1 MFLIDRVLLVAA
13 LLVVL
18 GVAASKVSAR
28 YGVPVLVLFV
38 GIGMLA
44 GSEGVGGIDFN
55 NYPLAHGAGT
65 IALAVILFDGGLRT
79 PFHSVRHAMAPAL
92 SLATVGVL
100 LTAGMVG
107 AAASYILGVPML
119 YGMLLGGIVAST
131 DAAAVF
137 SVLRSTGLRL
147 PERVNHTLEL
157 ESGSNDPMAVFL
169 TVSLLDVL
177 LGKMEPGAGLL
188 ALFVQHMAIGG
199 VVGVGLG
206 LATVWITN
214 RIQLGAEGLYPVFVA
229 AAGLL
234 AYGVAA
240 TLHGSGF
247 LAVYLAGMAIASRR
261 VVFQRGILLF
271 HDGAAWLSQVCMF
284 VMLGMLS
291 FPSRVLHVAI
301 PGLLI
306 TGVLVFV
313 ARPLAV
319 AAALLPFRFG
329 AREIAFVSWAGLKGA
344 VPIVLATFPLLLGLP
359 RAEPLFDVVFFV
371 VLVSALLQGWTLAP
385 LARLL
390 KLEGPGAPP
399 AAMSLEITSLRPVEG
414 DIVQYSLTGGGR
426 VEGKMIRELALPDG
440 AVVAMV
446 ARESRVIPPRGS
458 TQLRKGDHVFVVLSP
473 GARPLVDRI
482 FSGDPGAIAPL
493 PQDVEFPLRGDTTV
507 ADVEDFYGVVLDAEP
522 DRTLEDLLRARL
534 GERLGEGRGVNLGGV
549 KLKVRHM
556 ADGRVDQV
564 GLVIMAEKL
573 VD

>member
-44 GSEGVGGIDFN
+44 GSEGIGGIGFD
-55 NYPLAHGAGT
+55 NYRMAHGAGT
-65 IALAVILFDGGLRT
+65 VALAVILFDGGLRT
-79 PFHSVRHAMAPAL
+79 PFQSIRHAVAPAL
-92 SLATVGVL
+92 SLATFGVL

-107 AAASYILGVPML
+107 AAASAILGVPML

-137 SVLRSTGLRL
+137 SVLRSTGLQL
-147 PERVNHTLEL
+147 PERVNATLEL

-177 LGKMEPGAGLL
+177 LGKMEPGLGLL
-188 ALFVQHMAIGG
+188 ALFAQHMAIGG
-199 VVGVGLG
+199 VVGVGIG
-206 LATVWITN
+206 LAAVWVTN
-214 RIQLGAEGLYPVFVA
+214 RIALGAEGLYPVFVA
-229 AAGLL
+229 ATGLL

-247 LAVYLAGMAIASRR
+247 LAVYLAGMAVASRR
-261 VVFQRGILLF
+261 VVFMRGILLF
-271 HDGAAWLSQVCMF
+271 HDGAAWLAQVCMF
-284 VMLGMLS
+284 VLLGMLS
-291 FPSRVLHVAI
+291 FPSRLLHVAV

-306 TGVLVFV
+306 TAVLVFV
-313 ARPLAV
+313 ARPLSV
-319 AAALLPFRFG
+319 AAALLPFRFN
-329 AREIAFVSWAGLKGA
+329 AREIVFVSWAGLKGA

-359 RAEPLFDVVFFV
+359 GGEAVFDVVFFV

-390 KLEGPGAPP
+390 KIEEPGAPP
-399 AAMSLEITSLRPVEG
+399 PAMSLEITSLRPVHG
-414 DIVQYSLTGGGR
+414 DIVQYSLTGGAR
-426 VEGKMIRELALPDG
+426 VEGRMIRELALPDG
-440 AVVAMV
+440 AVVAMI
-446 ARESRVIPPRGS
+446 ARENRVIPPRGS
-458 TQLRKGDHVFVVLSP
+458 TRLREGDHVFVVLSP

-482 FSGDPGAIAPL
+482 FAGTAESDTPL

-507 ADVEDFYGVVLDAEP
+507 ADVEEFYGIVLAREP
-522 DRTLEDLLRARL
+522 GWTLEDLLRARL
-534 GERLGEGRGVNLGGV
+534 GERLEEGRGINVDGV
-549 KLKVRHM
+549 KLKVRRM
-556 ADGRVDQV
+556 VDGRVEQV
-564 GLVIMAEKL
+564 GLVIVADPPAE
-573 VD
+573 